1 MKITCECGKLLYAN
15 ECGFHNDN
23 YKDVLLFLCPYCGV
37 KTTAFVSLGPE
48 GTPGPREIVPGLEYT
63 PERSQGSLQEVAKQF
78 FNKMI
83 QRNNV
88 ASGVCLGPG

>member
-1 MKITCECGKLLYAN
+1 MKITCECGKVLYAN

-37 KTTAFVSLGPE
+37 KTTAFLSLSPE
-48 GTPGPREIVPGLEYT
+48 ESSSPREILPGLVYT
-63 PERSQGSLQEVAKQF
+63 PNRSQGRLEEVARQF

-83 QRNNV
+83 QKNNV
-88 ASGVCLGPG
+88 ASGTRLGPI